1 MKENAKESKT
11 VKVSSILKFLG
22 ISVLVVGTG
31 VIFYRYGKRIG
42 MNEFIK
48 LIEMDPMNHSIAKKL
63 RELGIF
69 ILRTK

>member
-1 MKENAKESKT
+1 MKENAKENKT

-22 ISVLVVGTG
+22 ISVLVAGTG
-31 VIFYRYGKRIG
+31 VIFYRYGKRIA

-48 LIEMDPMNHSIAKKL
+48 LIEMDPMNHPIAKKL